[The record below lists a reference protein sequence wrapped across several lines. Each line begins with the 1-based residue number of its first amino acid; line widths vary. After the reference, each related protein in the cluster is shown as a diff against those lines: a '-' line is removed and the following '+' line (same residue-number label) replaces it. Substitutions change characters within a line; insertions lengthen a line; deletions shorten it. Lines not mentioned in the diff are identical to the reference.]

1 MGRRARENPE
11 GERGADA
18 LAEYDDEQR
27 FDMITVEV
35 GPDVALQASSLCY
48 EEMLEGEFAYA
59 DTMDAHDRLP
69 EGERRAAWGEDYDA
83 AVRRKSKTR
92 DRNGTR
98 Y

>member
-1 MGRRARENPE
+1 MKTDNEMEALQ
-11 GERGADA
+11 DA
-18 LAEYDDEQR
+18 LAEHDDEQR
-27 FDMITVEV
+27 FDMITVEF
-35 GPDVALQASSLCY
+35 GPDVALQAASLCY
-48 EEMLEGEFAYA
+48 EEMLEVEFAYA

-83 AVRRKSKTR
+83 ALRRKSKTR

>member
-1 MGRRARENPE
+1 VKTDNEMEALQ
-11 GERGADA
+11 DA
-18 LAEYDDEQR
+18 LAEHDDEQR
-27 FDMITVEV
+27 FDMITVEL
-35 GPDVALQASSLCY
+35 GPDVALQAASLCY
-48 EEMLEGEFAYA
+48 EEMLEVEFAYA

-83 AVRRKSKTR
+83 ALRRKSKTR

>member
-1 MGRRARENPE
+1 VKTDNEMEALQ
-11 GERGADA
+11 DA

-27 FDMITVEV
+27 FDMITVEL

-48 EEMLEGEFAYA
+48 EEMLEVEFAYA

-69 EGERRAAWGEDYDA
+69 EGERRAAWGDDYGA
-83 AVRRKSKTR
+83 ALRRKSKRR

-98 Y
+98 YR